1 MEDKV
6 TILGAGAVGIC
17 TALSLAERGV
27 PVRLIDR
34 AEPGQETTF
43 GNAGV
48 ISPWSFIPQSLPG
61 TWKKLPNLLLG
72 KYRPLS
78 VQGSYWAKMV
88 PWGLT
93 FLKNGA
99 AQRVEEISNAM
110 EPLCAPSVDLYR
122 RHLSGTGA
130 ENLIRD
136 SVYVHAF
143 RNNNRD
149 VLEAI
154 DYRIRREKGGTLE
167 LVGEDDLR
175 RIEPAVS
182 SEFKAAVI
190 IHDQARAVAPGR
202 VAAVLAEKAARLG
215 VEIVRDQVN
224 SLKRQNDLWRIEGD
238 ANHYSAKSVVV
249 AMGAWSAELLK
260 SLGIS
265 VPLAAERGY
274 HVEFPDPGITLNHS
288 VMDMDAKFVASS
300 MSEGLRVAGYAEFAD
315 VDAPRDE
322 RKQSRITAQ
331 AKAAF
336 PDLNDTRSS
345 FWMGRRPSFPDSLP
359 MIGEFTGHSGL
370 YAGFGHSHY
379 GLMMAPKTG
388 ELLADF
394 LTNRN
399 PNLDC
404 TPYRTDRFS
413 KGRPVRQ
420 EYS

>member
-27 PVRLIDR
+27 PTRLIDR
-34 AEPGQETTF
+34 ADPGQETTF

-61 TWKKLPNLLLG
+61 TWKKLPTLLMG

-78 VQGSYWAKMV
+78 VKGSYWPKMV

-93 FLKNGA
+93 FLKNGTTR
-99 AQRVEEISNAM
+99 RVEEISDAM

-122 RHLSGTGA
+122 RHLAGTGA
-130 ENLIRD
+130 EGLIRD
-136 SVYVHAF
+136 SVYVHAY
-143 RNNNRD
+143 RNAGKD
-149 VLEAI
+149 VLDAI
-154 DYRIRREKGGTLE
+154 DYRIRREKGGRLE
-167 LVGEDDLR
+167 LVGEDELR
-175 RIEPAVS
+175 KIEPALS
-182 SEFKAAVI
+182 TDFKAAVI
-190 IHDQARAVAPGR
+190 IHDQARALAPGR
-202 VAAVLAEKAARLG
+202 IATVLAEKATRLG
-215 VEIVRDQVN
+215 VELVRDRVN
-224 SLKRQNDLWRIEGD
+224 SLKRENGAWRIRGETEQYTTE
-238 ANHYSAKSVVV
+238 NVIV

-260 SLGIS
+260 PLGIS

-274 HVEFPDPGITLNHS
+274 HIEFPYPGISLTHS

-300 MSEGLRVAGYAEFAD
+300 MSDGLRVAGYAEFAD
-315 VDAPRDE
+315 VDAPSDE
-322 RKQSRITAQ
+322 RKQQRMSAQ

-336 PDLNDTRSS
+336 PDLNEKISS

-359 MIGEFTGHSGL
+359 MIGAFSGHEGL

-394 LTNRN
+394 LTGRN

-404 TPYRTDRFS
+404 TPYGTDRFS
-413 KGRPVRQ
+413 N
-420 EYS
+420 